1 MGRAP
6 SAVLHV
12 LKKKKFFLFHHHSRI
27 RITAWVNWE
36 TGGIKLKC
44 NWRPEGVSVGLN
56 LHSRHQTWGL
66 NLEWSTEGSGLQWT
80 GQPEPHCIKHKA
92 GKLLL
97 ISKSRLGW
105 AVWHGLVPDLW
116 TLRPTSLLDLIQ
128 YKSLL
133 PISECVGYLGRTF
146 VPSCVASETKQ
157 KAVCRRWG
165 HKIPYCALF
174 QTHDTTPVTQRTTSS
189 STTMSQRVHH
199 AVTVGQRRPAGYT
212 AHKKTF
218 NNWTL
223 SFVAIGWTRREVPR

>member
-1 MGRAP
+1 MIQY
-6 SAVLHV
+6 V
-12 LKKKKFFLFHHHSRI
+12 LKGVFKPLLKGLDLLPHHHVNAANGACAFGCVTRFFLFFIFLFHHHSRI

-105 AVWHGLVPDLW
+105 AV
-116 TLRPTSLLDLIQ
+116 
-128 YKSLL
+128 
-133 PISECVGYLGRTF
+133 
-146 VPSCVASETKQ
+146 
-157 KAVCRRWG
+157 
-165 HKIPYCALF
+165 
-174 QTHDTTPVTQRTTSS
+174 
-189 STTMSQRVHH
+189 
-199 AVTVGQRRPAGYT
+199 
-212 AHKKTF
+212 
-218 NNWTL
+218 
-223 SFVAIGWTRREVPR
+223 